1 MNDTNHKADK
11 KEWSDFISTTVSSL
25 KENQLLR
32 SLRTVDGCQS
42 PIMKFNGKKIIMMS
56 SNNYLGLA
64 DHPEIIRAAALAATK
79 YGSSSS
85 ASPLLSGFMEI
96 HESLCKLISSW
107 KEKEKT
113 ILFGSGF
120 LANIGI
126 ISSLVGKGDVIFSD
140 ELNHASIIEGC
151 RLSAAQVKIYPHNNL
166 SILLKFLKQT
176 SKKKKR
182 LIVVDGVFSMDGD
195 LAPLD
200 EIASLAQKY
209 NALLIVDE
217 AHATGILG
225 KKGRGAAAF
234 YRVEEEVDICMGT
247 LGKSLASYGA
257 FVSSRSDVI
266 DYLTNKSRPFI
277 YSTSIPPSAVAS
289 ALKSVRIVQGKEGD
303 RRRKKLAS
311 LCHYLSEGLEEVG
324 FHVRQGESCKEIPI
338 FPLIIGDTVKTIQ
351 LSNFLMKAGIF
362 SLAIRPPT
370 IPEGKSRIRISLMA
384 THKKEHIDN
393 LLNVLDIGTKKLK
406 ISLRKD

>member
-1 MNDTNHKADK
+1 MNRINRKVYK
-11 KEWSDFISTTVSSL
+11 KEWSDFISKNISSMR
-25 KENQLLR
+25 EDDLLR
-32 SLRTVDGCQS
+32 SLRTVQGSQS
-42 PIMKFNGKKIIMMS
+42 PVMKFNGKEIIMMS

-64 DHPEIIRAAALAATK
+64 DHPAIIRSSTQATTK
-79 YGSSSS
+79 YGSSSA
-85 ASPLLSGFMEI
+85 ASPLLSGFMQI
-96 HESLCKLISSW
+96 HESLCRLISSW

-126 ISSLVGKGDVIFSD
+126 ISSLMSKEDTIFSD

-151 RLSAAQVKIYPHNNL
+151 RLSPAEVKIYPHNNL
-166 SILLKFLKQT
+166 SILSKFLKQ
-176 SKKKKR
+176 SNKRSKR

-200 EIASLAQKY
+200 EIVSLAQKF
-209 NALLIVDE
+209 NALLLVDE

-225 KKGRGAAAF
+225 RKGSGVASLF
-234 YRVEEEVDICMGT
+234 KVEEEVDISMGT

-257 FVSSRSDVI
+257 FVSSKSDLI
-266 DYLTNKSRPFI
+266 DYLTNKARTFV

-289 ALKSVRIVQGKEGD
+289 ALKSIRLVQGKEGEK
-303 RRRKKLAS
+303 RRKNLS
-311 LCHYLSEGLEEVG
+311 FLCHYLSSGLEKIGFPIREEQSYKEV
-324 FHVRQGESCKEIPI
+324 PI
-338 FPLIIGDTVKTIQ
+338 FPLIIGDTAKTLQ
-351 LSNFLMKAGIF
+351 LSDFLIKAGIF

-370 IPEGKSRIRISLMA
+370 VPDGTSRIRISLMA
-384 THKKEHIDN
+384 THKKKHIDH
-393 LLNVLDIGTKKLK
+393 LLDVLESGTKKLN

>member
-11 KEWSDFISTTVSSL
+11 KEWSDFISKTVSSL

-32 SLRTVDGCQS
+32 SLRTVNGCQS

-64 DHPEIIRAAALAATK
+64 DHPEVIRAASLAATK

-126 ISSLVGKGDVIFSD
+126 ITSLVGKGDVIFSD

-151 RLSAAQVKIYPHNNL
+151 RLSAAQVKIFPHNNL
-166 SILLKFLKQT
+166 SILSKLLKQT

-200 EIASLAQKY
+200 EITSLAQKY

-225 KKGRGAAAF
+225 TKGRGAASLF
-234 YRVEEEVDICMGT
+234 KVEDEVDISMGT

-257 FVSSRSDVI
+257 FVSSESDVI
-266 DYLTNKSRPFI
+266 DYLTNKARTFI

-289 ALKSVRIVQGKEGD
+289 ALKSVRLVQGKEGGK
-303 RRRKKLAS
+303 RRKKLLN
-311 LCHYLSEGLEEVG
+311 LCHYLSSGLEKIG
-324 FHVRQGESCKEIPI
+324 FSVNEEQSCRDVPI
-338 FPLIIGDTVKTIQ
+338 FPLIIGDTEKTSQ

-370 IPEGKSRIRISLMA
+370 VPEGTSRIRISLMA
-384 THKKEHIDN
+384 THKKEHIDS
-393 LLNVLDIGTKKLK
+393 LLDALEIGSKKLK
-406 ISLRKD
+406 ISLCKN